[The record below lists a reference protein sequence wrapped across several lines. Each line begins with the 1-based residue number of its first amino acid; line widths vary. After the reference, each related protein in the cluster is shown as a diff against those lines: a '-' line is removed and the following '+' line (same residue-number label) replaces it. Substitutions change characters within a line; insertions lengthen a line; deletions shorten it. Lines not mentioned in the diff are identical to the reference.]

1 MDELVIKK
9 KDVDRLAKE
18 LLKKLFDFFHDE
30 YIINNFEEIKIEK
43 PKFLNNLVFNH
54 IIYSNKKGEK
64 SKLYEPFLES
74 LFNKKEF
81 EYTSKLVDEAMKD
94 DSIDTEGIYQTINN
108 LNLDIDEIDS
118 DLYCKKNL
126 FLDIFRVFE
135 NRYTFL
141 IKPSLSN
148 IKD

>member
-1 MDELVIKK
+1 MDEVVIKK

-18 LLKKLFDFFHDE
+18 LLKEIFDFFNNE
-30 YIINNFEEIKIEK
+30 YIINNFEEMKIEK

-64 SKLYEPFLES
+64 NELHKQFLES
-74 LFNKKEF
+74 FFNKKEF

-94 DSIDTEGIYQTINN
+94 DGIDTSGIYFT
-108 LNLDIDEIDS
+108 LNDLDLEEEIDD
-118 DLYCKKNL
+118 DLIVNKDL

-135 NRYTFL
+135 NRHFL
-141 IKPSLSN
+141 F
-148 IKD
+148 

>member
-1 MDELVIKK
+1 MDEVVIKK

-18 LLKKLFDFFHDE
+18 LLKEIFDFFHNE

-64 SKLYEPFLES
+64 NELHKPFLES
-74 LFNKKEF
+74 FFNKKEF

-94 DSIDTEGIYQTINN
+94 DGIDTSGIYQTLIN
-108 LNLDIDEIDS
+108 LNLDIEEIDG
-118 DLYCKKNL
+118 DLDSKKES
-126 FLDIFRVFE
+126 FSDIFRVFE
-135 NRYTFL
+135 SGYSYL
-141 IKPSLSN
+141 
-148 IKD
+148 